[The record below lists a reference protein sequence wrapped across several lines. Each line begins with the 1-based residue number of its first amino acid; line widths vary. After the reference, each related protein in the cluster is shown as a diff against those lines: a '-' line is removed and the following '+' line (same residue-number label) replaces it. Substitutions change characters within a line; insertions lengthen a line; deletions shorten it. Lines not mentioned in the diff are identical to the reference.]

1 VRWTGVV
8 RDDAERRL
16 THGAW
21 LVLASSWSER
31 RSLYLVFVVD
41 EIVDERNEKGDV
53 EPARVYIPV
62 RRTPVQKDPSVKR
75 GGSAKRANVV
85 TGWVRAQGN
94 HTAQHPILNL
104 CAK

>member
-62 RRTPVQKDPSVKR
+62 RRTPVLHVVLPR
-75 GGSAKRANVV
+75 AEGSLCE
-85 TGWVRAQGN
+85 TGWVGQESQCRNRVG
-94 HTAQHPILNL
+94 PGSG
-104 CAK
+104 